1 MFFYT
6 TGQITLS
13 ILSIIPRT
21 KHYFEKSCEHFV
33 DCFAYK
39 GVLSTILGSFT
50 FGVGMSLCGAVSTMH
65 IKAYIVTQNF
75 RNGTLYSIKA
85 NQSKP
90 QISMVFFNF
99 VDMNFLLIMHVKS
112 IRPAFEKLKLLKK
125 IWIKKIKLFS

>member
-1 MFFYT
+1 MKISNVLVFFYT

-21 KHYFEKSCEHFV
+21 KHYFEESCDHFV
-33 DCFAYK
+33 ACFAYK

-65 IKAYIVTQNF
+65 INAYIVTQNF

-99 VDMNFLLIMHVKS
+99 VDMNFLLIMRVNS
-112 IRPAFEKLKLLKK
+112 ICSSFRKTEIIEKNMD
-125 IWIKKIKLFS
+125 